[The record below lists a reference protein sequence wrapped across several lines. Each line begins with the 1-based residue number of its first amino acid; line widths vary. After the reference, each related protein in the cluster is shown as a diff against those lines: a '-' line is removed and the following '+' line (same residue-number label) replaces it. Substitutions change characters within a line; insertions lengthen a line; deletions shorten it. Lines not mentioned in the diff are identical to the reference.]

1 MTPKFAFPVFV
12 AVFAV
17 VGISLGSLMPGG
29 RMDVDVNDPGVQNA
43 VNFAVVQHNRGT
55 NDMYLHQA
63 AEVVKAQRQVVAGM
77 KYIITVK
84 MAKTNCR
91 KDRPNEVCAIHE
103 NPENAQVGI
112 LLSYLKPLLQ
122 QKTPWNLFHYFN
134 IIE

>member
-1 MTPKFAFPVFV
+1 VDWLKDMPLLQEKTSVT
-12 AVFAV
+12 
-17 VGISLGSLMPGG
+17 LGSLMPGG

-103 NPENAQVGI
+103 NPENAQPYQCEFTVW
-112 LLSYLKPLLQ
+112 SRPWENFLQ
-122 QKTPWNLFHYFN
+122 LVETKC
-134 IIE
+134 

>member
-1 MTPKFAFPVFV
+1 S
-12 AVFAV
+12 
-17 VGISLGSLMPGG
+17 GLGSLMPGG

-103 NPENAQVGI
+103 NPENPYQCEFTVW
-112 LLSYLKPLLQ
+112 SRPWENFLQ
-122 QKTPWNLFHYFN
+122 LVETKC
-134 IIE
+134 